1 MKLKKHN
8 YSAIASIVLYCFTSY
23 KSFSYKRFTVLLV
36 VITSLFSSYIYSQQP
51 TISGLENIHIS
62 EGATIVTVE
71 NGESKINYSSISAP
85 INQKNT
91 KTSAS
96 PQKEIKEKIAFS
108 HNKKTA
114 KAIDEKLI
122 KKLEQKREV
131 KTVYHTDAQSR
142 TSFSALYYSSMSAV
156 NNQNHL
162 KTFNHSVFAEN
173 NVLTFLFVYQEKQNI
188 LFQLYH
194 ALKANNQLFTRPP
207 PSFV

>member
-8 YSAIASIVLYCFTSY
+8 YAATAAIVLYCITSY

-36 VITSLFSSYIYSQQP
+36 VITSLFSSYFYSQQV

-142 TSFSALYYSSMSAV
+142 TFFSALYYSSMSAV

>member
-1 MKLKKHN
+1 M
-8 YSAIASIVLYCFTSY
+8 SAQESI
-23 KSFSYKRFTVLLV
+23 
-36 VITSLFSSYIYSQQP
+36 IT
-51 TISGLENIHIS
+51 GLENIHIS

-71 NGESKINYSSISAP
+71 KGESKINYSSISAP